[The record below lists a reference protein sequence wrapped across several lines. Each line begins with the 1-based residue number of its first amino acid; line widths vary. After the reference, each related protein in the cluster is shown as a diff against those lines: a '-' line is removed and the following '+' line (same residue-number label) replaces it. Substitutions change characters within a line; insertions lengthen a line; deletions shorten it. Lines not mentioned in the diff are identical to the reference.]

1 MKPKVIGIG
10 ELLWDM
16 LPAGPRMGGAPAN
29 FACHAKALGAD
40 AAVISR
46 VGADDSGARLL
57 EELSLLEVSSEGV
70 AVDPQNP
77 TGTVEVSLGS
87 DGQACYRI
95 VPGVA
100 WDHMA
105 ATPALVSLA
114 SGADAICFG
123 SLGQRS
129 ASSCEA
135 IRHLVSVTPE
145 HALRVFDVNLRE
157 EFFTAEILDES
168 LKLANLCKL
177 SDAELPVIAGMLGL
191 GGDVR
196 GQIHELIARYG
207 LRLVVYTRG
216 HAGSVLTDGKHWCEH
231 PGVPTEV
238 RDTIGAGD
246 SFTCTVVMGLL
257 QGWPL
262 DRISE
267 TANTVAAFVCSR
279 DGAVPE
285 LPGELRDPF
294 QWSEWESRLSTPD
307 ASPESRESIT
317 DIVKTM
323 KTLTYQALPIV
334 SALAV
339 AAGFTENLSAAGLLA
354 RWSFEEASPPYAD
367 LSANAIQLVQDAGT
381 ATALTAAGV
390 SGNSTQLNWQ
400 PVPGVATRLSAASAA
415 LQTNS
420 FGFSFWINPVFLNA
434 GDVILSKEMNAIG
447 GLAGFLRKS
456 WQVQVMGSGKLELIV
471 RGDNRLAGDFFG
483 VLQSTYAF
491 TLQSDTPDW
500 VHVAGGY
507 DAVTGA
513 LSLYVDG
520 VADYAAGTPGA
531 THSDGAP
538 LSVGTQRNGNDFIE
552 FSAGAQIDEMQI
564 FDAPLVADE
573 VAYLKFNPARTPA
586 DRPVPTLAA
595 HWKLDENAAP
605 YASSASM
612 TADLL
617 QDAGTAAAL
626 TESPSLVGNAA
637 VLNWQEVPGV
647 ATRLHTSADAIQSD
661 SFSFSFWIA
670 PNFIN
675 GEDVLLMKESPEDVL
690 GDPAYSLCSWKLSV
704 LPDGDSNGFSPIQ
717 LVVRGSDRANTE
729 PFYGEVT
736 SGAELPLQTSSNDW
750 IHVAGGY
757 DAETGAMAL
766 YVNDGLALNSA
777 NSRIATPGANNSD
790 GSPLSVG
797 TARNGTDF
805 VGFAVG
811 ATIDDIQMYDG
822 LLTPTQA
829 ASLFEKPG
837 VTLVIPTGFEI
848 TAFSHDKVTGDMQVT
863 FASIDGIGYLV
874 EASTTLGSWSQVK
887 SVTGDGNSTSITV
900 TKAALDAALGAQA
913 RPAAFI
919 RVVRP

>member
-16 LPAGPRMGGAPAN
+16 LPTGRRMGGAPAN

-40 AAVISR
+40 AAVVSR
-46 VGADDSGARLL
+46 VGADDSGAHLL
-57 EELSLLEVSSEGV
+57 EKLSLLKVSSEGV
-70 AVDPQNP
+70 TVDPQNP

-87 DGQACYRI
+87 DGQPCFKI

-100 WDHMA
+100 WDYMA
-105 ATPALVSLA
+105 ATPALMSLVA
-114 SGADAICFG
+114 GADAVCFG

-135 IRHLVSVTPE
+135 IRHLVSVTPA
-145 HALRVFDVNLRE
+145 HALRVFDVNLRGD
-157 EFFTAEILDES
+157 FFSAEILDES
-168 LKLANLCKL
+168 LKLANICKL

-191 GGDVR
+191 GGNAR

-262 DRISE
+262 ERISE
-267 TANTVAAFVCSR
+267 IANTVAAFVCSR

-285 LPGELRDPF
+285 LPGELRDSF
-294 QWSEWESRLSTPD
+294 QWSGWESRLSMPS

-334 SALAV
+334 TALAV
-339 AAGFTENLSAAGLLA
+339 AAGFTGNLSAAGLLA
-354 RWSFEEASPPYAD
+354 RWSFEETSPPYAD
-367 LSANAIQLVQDAGT
+367 SSANAIQLVQDGGT

-390 SGNSTQLNWQ
+390 SGNSAQLNWQ
-400 PVPGVATRLSAASAA
+400 EIPGVATRLSGASAA

-420 FGFSFWINPVFLNA
+420 FGFSFWINPVYLNG
-434 GDVILSKEMNAIG
+434 GDVILSKEMNAIE
-447 GLAGFLRKS
+447 GLPGFLRKS

-471 RGDNRLAGDFFG
+471 RGDNRVAGDFFG
-483 VLQSTYAF
+483 ALQSTYAF

-507 DAVTGA
+507 DSVTGA

-520 VADYAAGTPGA
+520 VADNAAGTPGA
-531 THSDGAP
+531 TNSDGAP
-538 LSVGTQRNGNDFIE
+538 FSIGTQKNGDDLVE
-552 FSAGAQIDEMQI
+552 FAAGAQIDEVQI

-573 VAYLKFNPARTPA
+573 VAYLKFYPAQTPA
-586 DRPVPTLAA
+586 DRPVPNLAA
-595 HWKLDENAAP
+595 HWKLDESSAP
-605 YASSASM
+605 YASSAAM

-626 TESPSLVGNAA
+626 AESPSLVGNAA
-637 VLNWQEVPGV
+637 VLNWQEAPGV
-647 ATRLHTSADAIQSD
+647 ATRLHTSAAAIQSD
-661 SFSFSFWIA
+661 SFSFSFWIR
-670 PNFIN
+670 PDFIN
-675 GEDVLLMKESPEDVL
+675 GEEVLLTKESPEDVL
-690 GDPAYSLCSWKLSV
+690 NDPAYSLCSWKLTV
-704 LPDGDSNGFSPIQ
+704 LPDDDSNGLSPIQ
-717 LVVRGSDRANTE
+717 LVVRGSDRTNAE
-729 PFYGEVT
+729 PFFGEVI
-736 SGAELPLQTSSNDW
+736 SSAELQLQTSSDEW

-757 DAETGAMAL
+757 DSNTGAMAL
-766 YVNDGLALNSA
+766 YVNYGSLNSA

-797 TARNGTDF
+797 TARNGTDV
-805 VGFAVG
+805 VGFAAG
-811 ATIDDIQMYDG
+811 AAIDDIQMYDG
-822 LLTPTQA
+822 LLTATQA
-829 ASLFEKPG
+829 ASLFENPG
-837 VTLVIPTGFEI
+837 VTLVIPTGFAI
-848 TAFSHDKVTGDMQVT
+848 TAFSHDRVTGDMQVT
-863 FASIDGIGYLV
+863 FASIDEIGYDV

-900 TKAALDAALGAQA
+900 TKTELDAALGTEA
-913 RPAAFI
+913 RPAVFI
-919 RVVRP
+919 RMVRP